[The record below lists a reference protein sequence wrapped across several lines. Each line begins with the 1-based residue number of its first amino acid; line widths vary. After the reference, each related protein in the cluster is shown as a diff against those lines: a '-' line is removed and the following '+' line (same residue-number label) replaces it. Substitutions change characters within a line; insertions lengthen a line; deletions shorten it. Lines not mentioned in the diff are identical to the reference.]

1 MSKNRIKKH
10 CTFEEN
16 TVAFIEGYAKSL
28 GNENFAA
35 ANEKLV
41 MLGATNMEAIE
52 VISERLFSAIQS
64 IEIKLNHL
72 EEKMKKGEN
81 RLAALT
87 VMTIKENAVTKH
99 FGKLVFESIERSK
112 LSKRENIKAEDIE
125 DKIKFILRS
134 EENTAIN
141 RVMSELNKP
150 KASKEEVNEYELH

>member
-1 MSKNRIKKH
+1 MSKNRIKK
-10 CTFEEN
+10 TVSFEED
-16 TVAFIEGYAKSL
+16 TFSFIEGYAKSL
-28 GNENFAA
+28 GNETFAA

-41 MLGATNMEAIE
+41 MLGATNLEAIE
-52 VISERLFSAIQS
+52 IMNEKILGAIQS

-87 VMTIKENAVTKH
+87 VMTIKENSVTKH

-112 LSKRENIKAEDIE
+112 LAKRENIKAEEIE

-150 KASKEEVNEYELH
+150 KAKEEVNEYELH